1 MGTGQTNMFT
11 CWGCRT
17 ETWDLASK
25 QNDLEKSAT
34 EGESPVCDY
43 SISPIR
49 ILSTAGHEKSR
60 RNLGRPFP
68 KPKYYL
74 VTDSEP
80 VP

>member
-1 MGTGQTNMFT
+1 MGTGQTNMLA

-17 ETWDLASK
+17 EIWDKTSK
-25 QNDLEKSAT
+25 PNDLERSAT
-34 EGESPVCDY
+34 EGDSPVGDY
-43 SISPIR
+43 FSCPIR
-49 ILSTAGHEKSR
+49 ILSTAEHEKFR
-60 RNLGRPFP
+60 WNLGRPFP